1 MSLDTR
7 TADQNKKLKTLNDQI
22 AEESKKTVLQS
33 SVPKIA
39 GNSFGEYLEDGV

>member
-22 AEESKKTVLQS
+22 AEESKKRFFKVS
-33 SVPKIA
+33 MKP
-39 GNSFGEYLEDGV
+39 